1 MKTIKLSTSA
11 AVIALGM
18 AMPFGSAV
26 AGNPAYVGDL
36 SGATVTDAFGNCV
49 RTIAW
54 DKSMMTPDCGG
65 QVAAADIPEQVT
77 MVAPPAAVQKA
88 TIVELSDSDNVL
100 FAFDSAQL
108 TGDADQHLNDLL
120 SKINQY
126 DEIDSISI
134 TGHTDS
140 TGPDSYNQG
149 LSERRAASVRDYLA
163 SKGISSSVI
172 STKGMGES
180 APATSN
186 ATREGRAQ
194 NRRVIIEVN
203 GKTEQ

>member
-1 MKTIKLSTSA
+1 MNKIINSSTA
-11 AVIALGM
+11 IVMALGL
-18 AMPFGSAV
+18 ALPASGAL
-26 AGNPAYVGDL
+26 AGGVAYVDDL
-36 SGATVTDAFGNCV
+36 SGGTVTDAFGNCV

-54 DKSMMTPDCGG
+54 KSDMQTPECGG
-65 QVAAADIPEQVT
+65 KVAAADIPEQVT

-108 TGDADQHLNDLL
+108 SDTADDSLNGLL

-126 DEIDSISI
+126 EQIDSISI
-134 TGHTDS
+134 TGYTDS

-163 SKGISSSVI
+163 SKGISSNVI

-180 APATSN
+180 DPATSN

-203 GKTEQ
+203 GKSMQ